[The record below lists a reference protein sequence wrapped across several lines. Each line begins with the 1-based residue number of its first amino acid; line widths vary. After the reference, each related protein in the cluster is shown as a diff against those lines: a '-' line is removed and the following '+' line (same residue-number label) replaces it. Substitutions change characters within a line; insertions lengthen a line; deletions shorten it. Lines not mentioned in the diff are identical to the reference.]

1 MQGPACKVPCHGLLR
16 WAGPRKIKK
25 IYSWTN
31 KCKWSVSILSVYFH
45 GKLALKFEI
54 RKFSI
59 HLESTV
65 KLPLDET
72 LTNVN
77 SLPMAQITRS
87 TLSAG
92 DRNWI
97 ISLDKIVILESHD
110 FSKHDSN
117 YTKYVFL
124 LVVFGNKTSSK
135 SVYGC

>member
-1 MQGPACKVPCHGLLR
+1 MQGPGCKVPCHGLLHSR
-16 WAGPRKIKK
+16 LCWADPRKIKK

-45 GKLALKFEI
+45 GEFALKFER

-87 TLSAG
+87 RRSAE

-97 ISLDKIVILESHD
+97 ISLDKIVILESRD

-117 YTKYVFL
+117 YTKYIFL
-124 LVVFGNKTSSK
+124 TCGLWEQNII
-135 SVYGC
+135 